1 MRYKLIIFD
10 FDGTLADS
18 FPFFVSTL
26 DRLAERHGFKRVNSE
41 ELEMLRAYDFRQLMK
56 HIGLPL
62 WKLPMVTKDFNGLMA
77 REIGRIS
84 LFEGAGDLLRAL
96 SEKGITLALVS
107 SNAYENVRRVLGDGN
122 GDMIRYYECGAS
134 IFGKPARL
142 KKVLRKSGIPA
153 AEAMCIGDEIR
164 DLEAARRVHVA
175 FGAVAWGYARYR
187 CIEGARTGRGIHGH
201 GRDRG
206 TDRLIRHEKDGQR
219 IGPIPKESMINE
231 RRYLLRV

>member
-26 DRLAERHGFKRVNSE
+26 DRLAERHGFKRVGSA
-41 ELEMLRAYDFRQLMK
+41 ELETLRGYDFRQLMK

-77 REIGRIS
+77 REIARIS

-96 SEKGITLALVS
+96 SERGITLALVS
-107 SNAYENVRRVLGDGN
+107 SNAYENVRRVLGDEN

-134 IFGKPARL
+134 IFGKPAKL

-153 AEAMCIGDEIR
+153 SM
-164 DLEAARRVHVA
+164 L
-175 FGAVAWGYARYR
+175 Y
-187 CIEGARTGRGIHGH
+187 
-201 GRDRG
+201 
-206 TDRLIRHEKDGQR
+206 LIVLK
-219 IGPIPKESMINE
+219 
-231 RRYLLRV
+231 

>member
-26 DRLAERHGFKRVNSE
+26 DRLAERHGFKRVGSA
-41 ELEMLRAYDFRQLMK
+41 ELETLRGYDFRQLMK

-77 REIGRIS
+77 REIARIS

-96 SEKGITLALVS
+96 SERGITLALVS
-107 SNAYENVRRVLGDGN
+107 SNAYENVRRVLGDEN

-134 IFGKPARL
+134 IFGKPAKL

-153 AEAMCIGDEIR
+153 GEAMCIGDEIR
-164 DLEAARRVHVA
+164 DLEAARKVHVP
-175 FGAVAWGYARYR
+175 FGAVAWGYAR
-187 CIEGARTGRGIHGH
+187 IDALKERGP
-201 GRDRG
+201 DEVF
-206 TDRLIRHEKDGQR
+206 TDMGEIVRR
-219 IGPIPKESMINE
+219 ID
-231 RRYLLRV
+231 